1 MKLKKY
7 LNLFILLAIFAI
19 ALSMVTVKAYA
30 KEKTSSVKL
39 LKGFNAIVEGSKF
52 YYGSFYDAETD
63 CYVDS
68 INNKIYINVEDF
80 FAALERTIKEAK
92 IKVKADKKYVEVTT
106 GKEYYGDYTYD
117 YYPKSIYGKP
127 ENMKLNIDGKAIFQ

>member
-30 KEKTSSVKL
+30 KENTSNVKL
-39 LKGFNAIVEGSKF
+39 LKGFKGIVEGSEF

-80 FAALERTIKEAK
+80 FAALEGTIKEAK
-92 IKVKADKKYVEVTT
+92 IKVKADK
-106 GKEYYGDYTYD
+106 
-117 YYPKSIYGKP
+117 S
-127 ENMKLNIDGKAIFQ
+127 M